1 MQRRVNKKNKAFKIS
16 LAPPSQKAK
25 YIFRYIVFSAKTM
38 QQGILFLTLTK
49 AEIRFMLAL
58 TALAMIGGC
67 ILQEFS
73 TNTYPLHFSYT
84 SMEIARCY
92 PAPHSSRSWTACSP
106 AWRSIVPSLLP
117 VGRFQCLPTIGRPTT
132 VPPRR
137 TQRTSPSG

>member
-25 YIFRYIVFSAKTM
+25 YILGTLFSR
-38 QQGILFLTLTK
+38 QRQCNRGFYSYRWRK
-49 AEIRFMLAL
+49 AEISFMLAL

-92 PAPHSSRSWTACSP
+92 PVPHSSRSWTACSP